1 MVSFYQS
8 GDFNPEKNTSGK
20 PQVVQKNAQSCLH
33 YGGFFPA
40 AKEMTFEEID
50 QWEIQKLR
58 EEIH

>member
-1 MVSFYQS
+1 VVSFYQS

-50 QWEIQKLR
+50 Q
-58 EEIH
+58 